1 MGTITLSN
9 FDLYDKLYEY
19 AYTAGSCPSAFD
31 CYLILRGLKTLEVR
45 VKEASRNAYLL
56 ALFLEKHPY
65 CEKVLY
71 PGLKS
76 HPQHEL
82 FRS

>member
-1 MGTITLSN
+1 MGTISLSN
-9 FDLYDKLYEY
+9 FDLYDYLYEY
-19 AYTAGSCPSAFD
+19 AYTAGACPSAFD
-31 CYLILRGLKTLEVR
+31 CYLILRGLKTLEIR
-45 VKEASRNAYLL
+45 VKEASKNAYLL

-76 HPQHEL
+76 HP
-82 FRS
+82 